1 MSEYNRKRGHIGG
14 GLAVFNNNYT
24 FNNPNPLSGSH
35 VPNLVFNH
43 YQVPRPDSASSIG
56 GMGLNQMEPSSGT
69 QVLYGTNINSSEVQM
84 KIRNFINT
92 FIQMDE
98 NDDKFDQMPY
108 YIEQL
113 KNINET
119 E

>member
-1 MSEYNRKRGHIGG
+1 
-14 GLAVFNNNYT
+14 
-24 FNNPNPLSGSH
+24 
-35 VPNLVFNH
+35 
-43 YQVPRPDSASSIG
+43 
-56 GMGLNQMEPSSGT
+56 MGLNQMEPSSGT

-113 KNINET
+113 RNINET
-119 E
+119 ESYILDVNCDHVFEFD